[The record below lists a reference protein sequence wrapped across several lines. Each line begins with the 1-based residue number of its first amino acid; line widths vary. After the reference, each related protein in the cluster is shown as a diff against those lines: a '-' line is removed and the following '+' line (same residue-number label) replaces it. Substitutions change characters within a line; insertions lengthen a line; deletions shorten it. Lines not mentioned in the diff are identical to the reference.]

1 MKRAA
6 ILLSVAVAA
15 LVAAPLVAAPRA
27 GDKNDGPAIVGQAKS
42 FADLLKLTKDM
53 VRTIGGEAMYK
64 SFEQDALPKI
74 DPKNFPGIDPKK
86 PFGMYGTLDPEIAK
100 SRAVFLIPITTQKDF
115 LDMLEVQGIKA
126 EKGEGEGIFNVSIP
140 LPIPIPIALKI
151 HKGYA
156 YVAIGGAEV
165 LAGKGLI
172 DPQDIIN
179 DKEKSAV
186 YVGLH
191 LDRIPKETKQ
201 FILAFTHEEITQAK
215 DNAPAEELKGVIA
228 PLEKLYM
235 RWLKSLFD
243 EGRELAVRLD
253 ADAKTGNMAV
263 EISVD
268 GVAKSKLAEAFAKR
282 QPTKNAFASL
292 VGDDYVTRMYLTAPL
307 FADEVKEALAKLVE
321 WGGKEAVT
329 ATQRNSPA
337 EGIALIEST
346 FKSLKAT
353 VESGEMDMAFA
364 LRGPNKDSFYSAVAA
379 MHLKETAQL
388 EKAVREAVKIMPEKQ
403 KGWFKFDA
411 TKIGDIAVHEI
422 DLSDETNEIV
432 EKLFGKEKKV
442 YFAFGPSAIYAS
454 YGSDGMKLLKEAIA
468 AKPEL
473 APSYEAATDEKKA
486 KALIAKIAPKNDP
499 RGRIF
504 ARLGISEAAIGAAT
518 LKIEGG
524 DKLKIRFSY
533 DLRILGGVFGSWASR
548 TGADAPPPP
557 CP

>member
-6 ILLSVAVAA
+6 KFLSLAVAA
-15 LVAAPLVAAPRA
+15 LIAAPLVAAPRA

-42 FADLLKLTKDM
+42 FDDLLKLTKDM
-53 VRTIGGEAMYK
+53 VRAIGGEEMYK
-64 SFEQDALPKI
+64 SFEQAALPKM
-74 DPKNFPGIDPKK
+74 DPKKFPGIDPKK
-86 PFGMYGTLDPEIAK
+86 PFGMYGTLDAEIMK
-100 SRAVFLIPITTQKDF
+100 SRAVFLIPVTTPKDF

-126 EKGEGEGIFNVSIP
+126 EKGDGEGIFNVFIP
-140 LPIPIPIALKI
+140 LPIPIALKI

-172 DPQDIIN
+172 DPQDIIS

-201 FILAFTHEEITQAK
+201 FILATLHEEITQAK

-253 ADAKTGNMAV
+253 ADPKSGNMAV

-268 GVAKSKLAEAFAKR
+268 GVPKSKLAEAFAKR

-292 VGDDYVTRMYLTAPL
+292 VGEDFVTRMYLTAPL
-307 FADEVKEALAKLVE
+307 FADEVKEALAILVE

-329 ATQRNSPA
+329 AAQRNAPA

-353 VESGEMDMAFA
+353 VESGEMDLAFA

-379 MHLKETAQL
+379 MHMKETAQL
-388 EKAVREAVKIMPEKQ
+388 EKAIREAVKIMPEKE

-411 TKIGDIAVHEI
+411 AKIGDIAVHEI
-422 DLSDETNEIV
+422 DFSDEAADIAV
-432 EKLFGKEKKV
+432 KVFGKGQTA
-442 YFAFGPSAIYAS
+442 YFAFGPGAIYAS
-454 YGSDGMKLLKEAIA
+454 YGPDGMKYLKEAIA
-468 AKPEL
+468 AKPGL
-473 APSYEAATDEKKA
+473 APSYEVASVEKKV
-486 KALIAKIAPKNDP
+486 KALMAKIVPENDP
-499 RGRIF
+499 KARNNF
-504 ARLGISEAAIGAAT
+504 ARLGISEAAIGAVT

-524 DKLKIRFSY
+524 DKLKIRLSY
-533 DLRILGGVFGSWASR
+533 DLRILGGVFGSWASER
-548 TGADAPPPP
+548 ADAPPAP